1 MRYAWIEVQGGHSVR
16 TMCAALGVSASGYYS
31 WRRHA
36 PSRRAIE
43 DVRLLHQ
50 IQRIQRHSREAYGTV
65 RVWRSLRDEGEQC
78 GIHRVQRLRQAHAIQ
93 TKRRRRY
100 VHARGTYQRVPAAPN
115 RLAWPFS
122 SPAPNRVWVADI
134 TYVPTR
140 QGWLYLATVLD
151 MHTRRIVGWAMGDRA
166 DQPLAS
172 AALDMAL
179 AHRKLQP
186 GAIHHSDQ
194 GVQYTCKAYQQ
205 HLQAAGLVASMSRK
219 GMPYDNA
226 MMESFFS
233 SLKQELTHHE
243 RFADRDE
250 ARSKVFDYIE
260 VFYNRQRLHSG
271 LGYQSP
277 DQFEKMSAE
286 A

>member
-1 MRYAWIEVQGGHSVR
+1 MRYAWIKTQSGHSVR
-16 TMCAALGVSASGYYS
+16 TLCAVLDVSTSGYYACQ
-31 WRRHA
+31 RRQ
-36 PSRRAIE
+36 PSARAV
-43 DVRLLHQ
+43 DGVRLLQQ
-50 IQRIQRHSREAYGTV
+50 IERIHIENREAYGTV
-65 RVWRSLRDEGEQC
+65 RVWRILREAGERC

-122 SPAPNRVWVADI
+122 SPGLNRVWVADI
-134 TYVPTR
+134 TYVPTK

-151 MHTRRIVGWAMGDRA
+151 MHSRRIVGWAMGDRA

-179 AHRKLQP
+179 ASRTPEK

-205 HLQAAGLVASMSRK
+205 HLHAAGLLASMSRK

-226 MMESFFS
+226 MMESFFA

-250 ARSKVFDYIE
+250 ARSKVFEYIE

-271 LGYQSP
+271 LDYHSP
-277 DQFEKMSAE
+277 DQFEKLAV

>member
-1 MRYAWIEVQGGHSVR
+1 M
-16 TMCAALGVSASGYYS
+16 
-31 WRRHA
+31 
-36 PSRRAIE
+36 
-43 DVRLLHQ
+43 
-50 IQRIQRHSREAYGTV
+50 
-65 RVWRSLRDEGEQC
+65 
-78 GIHRVQRLRQAHAIQ
+78 
-93 TKRRRRY
+93 
-100 VHARGTYQRVPAAPN
+100 PAAPN

-122 SPAPNRVWVADI
+122 SAAANQVWVADI
-134 TYVPTR
+134 TYVPTQ

-151 MHTRRIVGWAMGDRA
+151 MYSRRIVGWAMSDRP
-166 DQPLAS
+166 DQVLAS

-179 AHRKLQP
+179 AHRRPEK

-194 GVQYTCKAYQQ
+194 GVRYTCKAYQQ

-226 MMESFFS
+226 TMESFFA

-243 RFADRDE
+243 RFADRDQ
-250 ARSKVFDYIE
+250 ARSKVFEYIE

-277 DQFEKMSAE
+277 DQFEKRVA
-286 A
+286 